1 MAKEQNFSAD
11 NVMKNQM
18 AQLDADFAQTIRE
31 LHANLG
37 TAEASPVYT
46 GFLASSWKV
55 RRNPIGQTDRVED
68 HEPWAS
74 IKREDSK
81 LNLPKGGEDWTNKT
95 STSRPD
101 PVIEPRFPV
110 GTNYK
115 FRDKDIYIGNTAE
128 YAGYASE
135 NPVISQ
141 WVQGEAG
148 KIIKDNMREKGKIY
162 VGARP
167 ASGFGKIKPGSSQ
180 RYIEPS

>member
-1 MAKEQNFSAD
+1 MAREQEFSAD
-11 NVMKNQM
+11 NVMNNQM

-31 LHANLG
+31 LHANLS

-55 RRNPIGQTDRVED
+55 RRNPIGQTDRRED

-74 IKREDSK
+74 IKREHD
-81 LNLPKGGEDWTNKT
+81 LPKGGEGWKPAG
-95 STSRPD
+95 SRPEN
-101 PVIEPRFPV
+101 PVIDPRFPV
-110 GTNYK
+110 GTDYK

-167 ASGFGKIKPGSSQ
+167 GSGFGKIKPGSTQ

>member
-1 MAKEQNFSAD
+1 MAKRKPYEGAD
-11 NVMKNQM
+11 QVEADLI
-18 AQLDADFAQTIRE
+18 AQLDAGFAQTIRE
-31 LHANLG
+31 LHANLS

-55 RRNPIGQTDRVED
+55 RRNPIGQTDRRED

-74 IKREDSK
+74 IKREHD
-81 LNLPKGGEDWTNKT
+81 LPKGREGWKPAG
-95 STSRPD
+95 SRPD
-101 PVIEPRFPV
+101 NPVIDPRFPV

-167 ASGFGKIKPGSSQ
+167 GSGFGKIKPGSTQ

>member
-1 MAKEQNFSAD
+1 MPREQEFNAD
-11 NVMKNQM
+11 NVMNNQM

-31 LHANLG
+31 LHANLS

-55 RRNPIGQTDRVED
+55 RRNPIGQTDRRED

-74 IKREDSK
+74 IKREHD
-81 LNLPKGGEDWTNKT
+81 LPKGGEGWKPAG
-95 STSRPD
+95 SRPD
-101 PVIEPRFPV
+101 NPVIDPRFPV
-110 GTNYK
+110 GTDYK

-167 ASGFGKIKPGSSQ
+167 GSGFGKIKPGSTQ